1 MGSTMTDVWAEVAAE
16 RNDLCD
22 LLETLDAEDW
32 DAQTLCTDWSVRD
45 VVAHLIQG
53 AKKMGFMNAG
63 VALVKSGLNVNK
75 MIGRTAKEYAQQHEP
90 EDLLKELRYSASSQ
104 NLPPMTKPLDLLSDT
119 VVHAQDIR
127 RPLNKPREIPAE
139 RVIAALDD
147 MKAASYMS
155 NKKRIAGLKLTATDM
170 EWTFGTGPEVRG
182 PGEAL
187 LLAMTGRKVALDE
200 LEGDGVETLR
210 KRS

>member
-22 LLETLDAEDW
+22 LLETLDADEW
-32 DAQTLCTDWSVRD
+32 DAQTLCTDWTVRD

-147 MKAASYMS
+147 MKAATYMS

-170 EWTFGTGPEVRG
+170 EWTFGSGPEVRG

-187 LLAMTGRKVALDE
+187 LLAMTGRKVALEE

-210 KRS
+210 KRA